1 MSSSNQGSSCPKKN
15 HFRQCPNFACFWHR
29 SALHLAFSRVFRLGR
44 VVAAIDWE
52 AANLRGRFRVSAC
65 HHPCLHPATAGSQV
79 VFLNLDQPVPKT
91 CRDCLALAPSMGLG
105 EAVDMLGH

>member
-1 MSSSNQGSSCPKKN
+1 MSKKESFSTVSKFCLFLASLCFAPRFQQG
-15 HFRQCPNFACFWHR
+15 
-29 SALHLAFSRVFRLGR
+29 FSPGSL

-91 CRDCLALAPSMGLG
+91 CRDCLALGPSMGLG